1 MKWYETN
8 KVEVKDVKSLAL
20 ALKKSLRYW
29 LDAHRTFKGWLHREW
44 RGISWDDFEH
54 FCCRDLEELDC
65 WVYSVEVANIHFDL
79 RIEYLL
85 TLANRGTAHYCRHCG
100 FLDIGWLS
108 RCPDC
113 NRRWYKP
120 SKYNIEEYLDMG
132 GPAPVWPDVMLKTLR
147 RCYLRHYKEQIKST
161 IQLHAE
167 EIENALKALDLRKI
181 DLEALLWCL
190 HIRHLGGVISG
201 DYGELFGLP
210 YELVD
215 RISNEGLEAV
225 LGELK

>member
-8 KVEVKDVKSLAL
+8 EIEVKDIKSLAL

-29 LDAHRTFKGWLHREW
+29 LDAHYTFKGWLHREW
-44 RGISWDDFEH
+44 GGRSWDEFEEM
-54 FCCRDLEELDC
+54 CDSMDNLNLWDYRITAAGIE
-65 WVYSVEVANIHFDL
+65 FDL
-79 RIEYLL
+79 KTEYLL
-85 TLANRGTAHYCRHCG
+85 TLADRGTAHYCRRCG

-108 RCPDC
+108 SCPDC
-113 NRRWYKP
+113 GGRWYKP
-120 SKYNIEEYLDMG
+120 SKYDIQDFLDLEG
-132 GPAPVWPDVMLKTLR
+132 YVPVWPNVMLKTLR

-161 IQLHAE
+161 IRLHAE

-181 DLEALLWCL
+181 NLEALLWCL
-190 HIRHLGGVISG
+190 HIRHIGGIISE
-201 DYGELFGLP
+201 DYGGLFGLP

-215 RISNEGLEAV
+215 QISKEGLEAV